1 MMRLYY
7 DPATGTPLHTYDGD
21 DDLAPA
27 GDWIDIGALGGPLA
41 SYQVDAGSLVDSDL
55 APARSAAIARVNA
68 AAAEVR
74 ARYVTQIPGQ
84 EMIYLEKEAE
94 AARYLAADP
103 TPSDLTEFPFLAA
116 ETGFTAPTA
125 AEVAQ
130 TYLDRAAHYRQIGAQ
145 LEGTRMEAISI
156 IEAATLRAEIES
168 AAAIAITLIEAM

>member
-1 MMRLYY
+1 MRLYY
-7 DPATGTPLHTYDGD
+7 DPATGQPTHTFEGE

-27 GDWIDIGALGGPLA
+27 GDWIDIGALEYPLS
-41 SYQVDAGSLVDSDL
+41 SYQVEAGQLVDGDL

-68 AAAEVR
+68 AAAQVR
-74 ARYVTQIPGQ
+74 ARYMTQLPGQ

-94 AARYLAADP
+94 AQRFLAADP
-103 TPSDLTEFPFLAA
+103 TPTDLTDFPFLAA

-130 TYLDRAAHYRQIGAQ
+130 VYIARAGTYRQVGAQ
-145 LEGTRMEAISI
+145 LEGTRMEAIAT
-156 IEAATLRAEIES
+156 IEAATLRAEIQA